1 MLQVCDE
8 ICEKNK
14 VRKNHWDK
22 WWWNE
27 EVKEAILQ
35 KKVAYTKMCESR
47 LDENKAR
54 YKNIKNRAKKV
65 VPYSMRK
72 DAEKKLTKLKE
83 KPNNSFTLLKFMK
96 KDEKDIEGGRCMKGK
111 DGRLGFSE
119 KDRKRI

>member
-1 MLQVCDE
+1 MVLKSKSLSVIYQLWNTFKHSLLQVCDE
-8 ICEKNK
+8 ICQKNK

-54 YKNIKNRAKKV
+54 YENIKNRAKKV
-65 VPYSMRK
+65 VAYSMRK
-72 DAEKKLTKLKE
+72 DAEKKLTKMKE
-83 KPNNSFTLLKFMK
+83 L
-96 KDEKDIEGGRCMKGK
+96 
-111 DGRLGFSE
+111 
-119 KDRKRI
+119 